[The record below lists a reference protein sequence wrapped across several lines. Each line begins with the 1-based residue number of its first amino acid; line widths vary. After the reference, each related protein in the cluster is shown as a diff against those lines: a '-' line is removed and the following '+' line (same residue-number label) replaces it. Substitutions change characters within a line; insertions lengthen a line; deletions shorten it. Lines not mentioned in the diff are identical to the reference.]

1 MSAGCFG
8 LVAIAIALATMVFSW
23 GVMVRDFVRWRKKKR
38 ATRGFPVTPASP
50 ASPPTAQPLRP
61 QPDDAPG

>member
-38 ATRGFPVTPASP
+38 ATRGFPVTPVL
-50 ASPPTAQPLRP
+50 PPTAQPLRP
-61 QPDDAPG
+61 QPDDAPR